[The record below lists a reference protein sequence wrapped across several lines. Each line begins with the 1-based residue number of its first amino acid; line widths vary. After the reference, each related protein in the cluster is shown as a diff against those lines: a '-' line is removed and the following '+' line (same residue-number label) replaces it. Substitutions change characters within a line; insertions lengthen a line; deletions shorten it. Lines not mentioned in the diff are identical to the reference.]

1 MSSEERR
8 LLQGDPTLVDNEI
21 QQLKTMVSSL
31 TAKVAEQGRE
41 IATLRTKGTNS
52 LLDFFKANE
61 SGIARKY
68 ASRCIYLVFHYL
80 IRNSLHDLWVV

>member
-1 MSSEERR
+1 MTPSVCIFVLFCGLISPLFVSSEERR

-41 IATLRTKGTNS
+41 IATLRTKGTNKS
-52 LLDFFKANE
+52 
-61 SGIARKY
+61 
-68 ASRCIYLVFHYL
+68 VFIFY
-80 IRNSLHDLWVV
+80 